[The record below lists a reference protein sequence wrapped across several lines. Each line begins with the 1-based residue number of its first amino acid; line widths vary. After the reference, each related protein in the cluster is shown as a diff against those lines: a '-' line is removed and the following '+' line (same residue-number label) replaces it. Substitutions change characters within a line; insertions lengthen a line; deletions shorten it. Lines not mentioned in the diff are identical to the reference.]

1 MPGKESSVFGDD
13 GGGDTWMQ
21 RPAGEVDMTTYTPLP
36 EDEQLPDMSELE
48 REVPD
53 QSAGMTPLD
62 QEILEEEL
70 HLKTLREQQQG
81 DQV

>member
-21 RPAGEVDMTTYTPLP
+21 PGTE
-36 EDEQLPDMSELE
+36 SELD
-48 REVPD
+48 VVN

-62 QEILEEEL
+62 DKMLEEEL
-70 HLKTLREQQQG
+70 AIRAIREQRQS
-81 DQV
+81 DQI